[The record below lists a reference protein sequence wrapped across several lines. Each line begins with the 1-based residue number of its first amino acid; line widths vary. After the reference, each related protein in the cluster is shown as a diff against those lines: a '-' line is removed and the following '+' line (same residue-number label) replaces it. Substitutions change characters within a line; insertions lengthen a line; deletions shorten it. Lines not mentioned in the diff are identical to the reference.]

1 MNQKGSTLLLVLIIS
16 TVFMIL
22 GLSILTMALNGSS
35 RTQLRSEAFG
45 TMYKGKEELEVIVAT
60 FKGEVEDPQKI
71 KLSYELTIVEY
82 NNSLKGIVESLKGT
96 FPELTVTDITPTFI
110 PNQLERD
117 QSFTRIFEFSLP
129 AESGTYSKNVKKRV
143 ILTPAPSF
151 LDYALGSYGQ
161 EESEGSLD
169 LNGSSNIK
177 GSIIANRLSVKNAA
191 IFKDKLG
198 KRITGTNYPG
208 ILGDVFVQ
216 NELSLYNYPMMDPV
230 VKTSVNNIKTINDL
244 QNYFY
249 LDSRPSFQRLN
260 EQFIEVQFD
269 QSFLFKFNEQL
280 NVSKKFDL
288 GDLQDEDQ
296 LVNDLNEE
304 LNSTVNNG
312 DIDRWGVLDLDKVD
326 FSGPIVSKESIQIM
340 SSDQAITF
348 DHDIIVTDDL
358 TITSINNNPITLNGN
373 IVVVGDLEFNAYNV
387 PIYHRGTITVLG
399 NLRINGND
407 VLYNNTDNNTIY
419 FDSTI
424 YNWKKSFIS
433 NINIKGRDDKQLV
446 LISRDNITI
455 TRINDLYSYTNQY
468 ENSSSLEE
476 IMSGSFLNNTVPP
489 LDAYF
494 YTEKKA
500 ELYGVGSLFYIN
512 GGVFAKES
520 LEVNAVRGN
529 IGEVNE
535 VLSIPDALAQT
546 GRKTRFQ
553 VIHDPSVLLD
563 QLSRLP
569 LSEKLRVIVDETT
582 IQ

>member
-45 TMYKGKEELEVIVAT
+45 TMYKGKEELEFIVAT
-60 FKGEVEDPQKI
+60 FKGEVEDPSKV
-71 KLSYELTIVEY
+71 KLSYELTMDSY
-82 NNSLKGIVESLKGT
+82 NNSLLGIVDQLKVNY
-96 FPELTVTDITPTFI
+96 PELTVTDQTPLFI

-129 AESGTYSKNVKKRV
+129 AESDTYSKEVKKRV

-151 LDYALGSYGQ
+151 LDYALGSYGLD
-161 EESEGSLD
+161 ESEGNLD

-177 GSIIANRLSVKNAA
+177 GSIIANKLSVKNSAN
-191 IFKDKLG
+191 FKDKLG
-198 KRITGTNYPG
+198 KRLTGTNYPG

-216 NELSLYNYPMMDPV
+216 NELSLYNYPAMDPV
-230 VKTSVNNIKTINDL
+230 EKTSVNNVKTINDL
-244 QNYFY
+244 LNYFY

-260 EQFIEVQFD
+260 EEFVEVQFD

-280 NVSKKFDL
+280 NVSKKFGLSDF
-288 GDLQDEDQ
+288 QDEAQ
-296 LVNDLNEE
+296 LIKDLNKE
-304 LNSTVNNG
+304 LSFTVNPG
-312 DIDRWGVLDLDKVD
+312 DIDRLGVLKLDRVD
-326 FSGPIVSKESIQIM
+326 FSKPIVSKEAIQMM

-348 DHDIIVTDDL
+348 EHDIIVTEDL

-373 IVVVGDLEFNAYNV
+373 IVVVGDLELNAYNV

-407 VLYNNTDNNTIY
+407 VLFNNTDNNTVY

-424 YNWKKSFIS
+424 YNWKESFIS

-446 LISRDNITI
+446 LLSRDNITI

-476 IMSGSFLNNTVPP
+476 IMSGSFLNNTVSP

-529 IGEVNE
+529 IEEVNE
-535 VLSIPDALAQT
+535 VLSIPDALAQN

-553 VIHDPSVLLD
+553 VIHDPNVLLD

>member
-1 MNQKGSTLLLVLIIS
+1 
-16 TVFMIL
+16 MIL

-45 TMYKGKEELEVIVAT
+45 TMYQGKEELEFIVAS
-60 FKGEVEDPQKI
+60 FKGEVEDPLKV
-71 KLSYELTIVEY
+71 KLSYELSMEAY
-82 NNSLKGIVESLKGT
+82 NNSLMRIVDQLKVT
-96 FPELTVTDITPTFI
+96 YPELTVTDQTPTFI
-110 PNQLERD
+110 PNQLERN

-129 AESGTYSKNVKKRV
+129 TESDTYKKEVKKRV

-151 LDYALGSYGQ
+151 LDYALGSYGLDD
-161 EESEGSLD
+161 SEGNLD

-177 GSIIANRLSVKNAA
+177 GSIIANRLSVKNSAN
-191 IFKDKLG
+191 FKDKLG
-198 KRITGTNYPG
+198 SRITGTNYPG
-208 ILGDVFVQ
+208 ILGEVFVQ
-216 NELSLYNYPMMDPV
+216 NELSLYNYPAADPV
-230 VKTSVNNIKTINDL
+230 EKTSVNKVNTINDL

-260 EQFIEVQFD
+260 EEFVEVQFD

-280 NVSKKFDL
+280 NVSKKFVL
-288 GDLQDEDQ
+288 RDLQDEAQ
-296 LVNDLNEE
+296 LIQDLNQE
-304 LNSTVNNG
+304 LSFTVNNG
-312 DIDRWGVLDLDKVD
+312 DIDRMGVLKLDKVD
-326 FSGPIVSKESIQIM
+326 FSKSIVSKESIQIM
-340 SSDQAITF
+340 SSDQPITF
-348 DHDIIVTDDL
+348 EHDIVVTDDL

-407 VLYNNTDNNTIY
+407 VLFNSTDNNTVY

-424 YNWKKSFIS
+424 YSWKESFIS

-446 LISRDNITI
+446 LLSRDNITI

-476 IMSGSFLNNTVPP
+476 IMSGSFLNNIVSP

-529 IGEVNE
+529 IEEVNE
-535 VLSIPDALAQT
+535 VLAIPDALVQN

-553 VIHDPSVLLD
+553 VIHDPNVLLD

>member
-35 RTQLRSEAFG
+35 RTQQRSEAFG
-45 TMYKGKEELEVIVAT
+45 TMYKGKEELEFIVAT
-60 FKGEVEDPQKI
+60 FKGEVEDPLKV
-71 KLSYELTIVEY
+71 KLSYELTMDSY
-82 NNSLKGIVESLKGT
+82 NNSLLGIVDELKVSY
-96 FPELTVTDITPTFI
+96 PELTVTDQTPIFI

-129 AESGTYSKNVKKRV
+129 AESNTYSKEVKKRV

-161 EESEGSLD
+161 DESEGNLD

-177 GSIIANRLSVKNAA
+177 GSIIANKLFVKNSAN
-191 IFKDKLG
+191 FKDKLG
-198 KRITGTNYPG
+198 DRITGTNYPG

-216 NELSLYNYPMMDPV
+216 NELALYNYPAADPIE
-230 VKTSVNNIKTINDL
+230 KTSVNNVKNINNL

-260 EQFIEVQFD
+260 EEFVEVQFD

-280 NVSKKFDL
+280 NVSKKFVLNDF
-288 GDLQDEDQ
+288 QDEAQ
-296 LVNDLNEE
+296 LIKDLNKE
-304 LNSTVNNG
+304 LSFTVNNG
-312 DIDRWGVLDLDKVD
+312 DIDRLGVLKLDKVD
-326 FSGPIVSKESIQIM
+326 FSKPIVSKESLQMM

-348 DHDIIVTDDL
+348 EHDIVVTDDL
-358 TITSINNNPITLNGN
+358 TITSINNNPITLNGD

-407 VLYNNTDNNTIY
+407 VLFDNTDNNTVY

-424 YNWKKSFIS
+424 YNWKESFIS

-446 LISRDNITI
+446 LLSRDNITI
-455 TRINDLYSYTNQY
+455 TRINDLYSYTNQF

-476 IMSGSFLNNTVPP
+476 IMSDSFLNNTISP

-529 IGEVNE
+529 IGEVDE
-535 VLSIPDALAQT
+535 VLSIPDALTQN

-553 VIHDPSVLLD
+553 VIHDPNVLLD

>member
-1 MNQKGSTLLLVLIIS
+1 MMNQKGSTLLLVLIIS

-22 GLSILTMALNGSS
+22 GLSILTLAINGSS
-35 RTQLRSEAFG
+35 RTQMRSEAFG
-45 TMYKGKEELEVIVAT
+45 TMYKGKEELEFIVAT
-60 FKGEVEDPQKI
+60 FKGEVDDPDNI
-71 KLSYELTIVEY
+71 KLSYELSIDDY
-82 NNSLKGIVESLKGT
+82 NNSLKDILDKLKDNY
-96 FPELTVTDITPTFI
+96 PDLSVTDQSSSFI
-110 PNQLERD
+110 SESERAT
-117 QSFTRIFEFSLP
+117 SFTRIFEFSLP
-129 AESGTYSKNVKKRV
+129 AESDTYNKKVKKRV

-151 LDYALGSYGQ
+151 LDYALGSYGLD
-161 EESEGSLD
+161 EPEGNLD

-177 GSIIANRLSVKNAA
+177 GSIIANKLSVKNSAN
-191 IFKDKLG
+191 FKDKLG
-198 KRITGTNYPG
+198 NRITGTSYPG

-216 NELSLYNYPMMDPV
+216 NGLSLYNYPAMDPV
-230 VKTSVNNIKTINDL
+230 EEISVNKIKSINDL

-260 EQFIEVQFD
+260 EEFVEVQFD

-280 NVSKKFDL
+280 NLNKKFVLSDI
-288 GDLQDEDQ
+288 QDEAE
-296 LVNDLNEE
+296 LTKDLNKE
-304 LNSTVNNG
+304 LSFTINNG
-312 DIDRWGVLDLDKVD
+312 DIDRMGVLKLDGNVLSK
-326 FSGPIVSKESIQIM
+326 PIISKEAIQIM
-340 SSDQAITF
+340 SNDQTITF
-348 DHDIIVTDDL
+348 KHDIIVTDDL
-358 TITSINNNPITLNGN
+358 TITSINNNPITLDGD

-407 VLYNNTDNNTIY
+407 VLFNNTDNNTVY

-424 YNWKKSFIS
+424 YNWKESLIS
-433 NINIKGRDDKQLV
+433 NINIKGWDDKQLV
-446 LISRDNITI
+446 LLSRDNITI

-468 ENSSSLEE
+468 ENSGSLDE
-476 IMSGSFLNNTVPP
+476 IMSDSFQNNTVSP

-529 IGEVNE
+529 IAEVNE
-535 VLSIPDALAQT
+535 VLSIPDALAQS

-553 VIHDPSVLLD
+553 VIHDPNVLLE
-563 QLSRLP
+563 QVSRLP
-569 LSEKLRVIVDETT
+569 LSEKLRVIVDEST
-582 IQ
+582 IE

>member
-1 MNQKGSTLLLVLIIS
+1 
-16 TVFMIL
+16 
-22 GLSILTMALNGSS
+22 
-35 RTQLRSEAFG
+35 
-45 TMYKGKEELEVIVAT
+45 
-60 FKGEVEDPQKI
+60 
-71 KLSYELTIVEY
+71 
-82 NNSLKGIVESLKGT
+82 
-96 FPELTVTDITPTFI
+96 
-110 PNQLERD
+110 
-117 QSFTRIFEFSLP
+117 
-129 AESGTYSKNVKKRV
+129 VKKRV

-151 LDYALGSYGQ
+151 LDFALGSYGLDS
-161 EESEGSLD
+161 SEGNLD

-177 GSIIANRLSVKNAA
+177 GSIIANRLSVKNSAN
-191 IFKDKLG
+191 FKDKLG
-198 KRITGTNYPG
+198 NRITGTNYPG

-216 NELSLYNYPMMDPV
+216 NELFLYNYPSADPV
-230 VKTSVNNIKTINDL
+230 EKTSVNNVKSINDL

-249 LDSRPSFQRLN
+249 LYSRPSFQRLN
-260 EQFIEVQFD
+260 EEFVEVQFD

-280 NVSKKFDL
+280 NVSKKFVLSDF
-288 GDLQDEDQ
+288 QDEAM
-296 LVNDLNEE
+296 LIKDLNKE
-304 LNSTVNNG
+304 LSFTVKNG
-312 DIDRWGVLDLDKVD
+312 DIDRLGVLKLDKVD
-326 FSGPIVSKESIQIM
+326 FTKPIVSKESIQIM

-348 DHDIIVTDDL
+348 EHDIIVTDDL

-373 IVVVGDLEFNAYNV
+373 IVVVGNLEFNAYNV
-387 PIYHRGTITVLG
+387 PIFHRGTITVLG

-407 VLYNNTDNNTIY
+407 VLFNSTDNNTVY

-424 YNWKKSFIS
+424 YNWKESFIS

-446 LISRDNITI
+446 LLSRDNITI

-476 IMSGSFLNNTVPP
+476 IMTDSFLNNTVSP

-529 IGEVNE
+529 IEEVNE
-535 VLSIPDALAQT
+535 VLSIPDALAQN

-553 VIHDPSVLLD
+553 VIHDPNVLLD

-582 IQ
+582 IE